1 MPAIRLLKIF
11 FEGWRILIE
20 IVKEFIVCHCA
31 EKVAHCLKFFQQLC
45 ISCHVLTH
53 CRSVTRCGLLRI
65 VYTLTHFAVNL
76 DPVNTG
82 DSFDIILQYITF
94 CLIHLSCAPRLP
106 SRGYKTGI
114 SQAQQS
120 AFYPVRSQ
128 FFVEIEKMGYSSRF
142 PTGQYWIV

>member
-1 MPAIRLLKIF
+1 MPTAFLADNLIHYISNMCETFRDLLKRQGRRIWLKLKVKRRCYVKSSHSFNKAIYCIF
-11 FEGWRILIE
+11 MMYIY
-20 IVKEFIVCHCA
+20 EF
-31 EKVAHCLKFFQQLC
+31 FPYTPSFC
-45 ISCHVLTH
+45 I
-53 CRSVTRCGLLRI
+53 
-65 VYTLTHFAVNL
+65 
-76 DPVNTG
+76 PVNTG